1 MENSLIMI
9 PSLEPDHKLLA
20 LVEKIRLHNQ
30 HLPILVVDDGSGA
43 AYLFGIGTAVWL
55 SGFDPSKESWKRRSH
70 QNRPHRS
77 ADKPA
82 SC

>member
-43 AYLFGIGTAVWL
+43 AYQSVFSALERSLVVRFRPIQRILEKAQL
-55 SGFDPSKESWKRRSH
+55 SKLLSLK
-70 QNRPHRS
+70 
-77 ADKPA
+77 
-82 SC
+82 C

>member
-43 AYLFGIGTAVWL
+43 AYQPVF
-55 SGFDPSKESWKRRSH
+55 
-70 QNRPHRS
+70 S
-77 ADKPA
+77 A
-82 SC
+82 

>member
-30 HLPILVVDDGSGA
+30 HLPILVVDDGSGS
-43 AYLFGIGTAVWL
+43 AYQSVF
-55 SGFDPSKESWKRRSH
+55 
-70 QNRPHRS
+70 S
-77 ADKPA
+77 A
-82 SC
+82 